1 MKGLINLLEVIFITA
16 FIGTVIF
23 EEGDLVKRQFLRDM
37 RSLMSVAFLMYFFMN
52 DFLSGW
58 LFAVVVI

>member
-16 FIGTVIF
+16 FIRTVIF
-23 EEGDLVKRQFLRDM
+23 EEGDFVKRQFLRDM

-58 LFAVVVI
+58 LFAVVI